1 MSLHRDKPKV
11 DPVEQP
17 QAAAALE
24 PLEDGHEANV
34 REDSLSTPD
43 SRSQLSKRSNG
54 SAISSAAARAR
65 AKSKAAQAQVT
76 FAEREASVMRQK
88 AELEASLHVLRSQK
102 MAAAA
107 AAAYEEEE
115 IESGEKRYEP
125 YVLGKPS
132 TAYERAGD
140 YVQQHSAMFGGE
152 QSPPLHAQLDAY
164 RPPPSTPAPLD
175 FHRLPQRYAEA
186 VVHTKPK
193 PRVSNIKKE
202 QPPPPLSSPNLG
214 PSPEPQP
221 AQDLARPFWVVVP
234 TEADRETCQCK
245 THENLQFMA
254 NTLYSQGLSATK
266 NLEEMRAMLLFEGQ
280 VCNLERGSD
289 SIPQSLD
296 AESGMLR
303 LVWGLASPLE
313 PRVQLHQQN
322 LV

>member
-221 AQDLARPFWVVVP
+221 AQDLARYLMR
-234 TEADRETCQCK
+234 RELVSSGL
-245 THENLQFMA
+245 LQFDDRPEHYWSWKA
-254 NTLYSQGLSATK
+254 SFLSVTQDLNLTSREEQARRLRSVHVLNPAAGLRMVWQRVEECYGTSEAVEHAL
-266 NLEEMRAMLLFEGQ
+266 LEKIEVLL
-280 VCNLERGSD
+280 
-289 SIPQSLD
+289 
-296 AESGMLR
+296 
-303 LVWGLASPLE
+303 
-313 PRVQLHQQN
+313 
-322 LV
+322 